1 MILVNDNYP
10 KNEYDEL
17 TEYEIC
23 DAIFKLIF
31 NVRHKMHCATCGKKL
46 GPNNSVN
53 IYDHDGGWKLIDSI
67 PKQWVSIECS
77 CGYHNSINK
86 LGVKR

>member
-10 KNEYDEL
+10 INEYDES
-17 TEYEIC
+17 TEYDIC
-23 DAIFKLIF
+23 DAIYKLIHP
-31 NVRHKMHCATCGKKL
+31 VRNKMHCATCGKQL
-46 GPNNSVN
+46 GPDRPVN
-53 IYDHDGGWKLIDSI
+53 IYDHDGGWNLIDSI